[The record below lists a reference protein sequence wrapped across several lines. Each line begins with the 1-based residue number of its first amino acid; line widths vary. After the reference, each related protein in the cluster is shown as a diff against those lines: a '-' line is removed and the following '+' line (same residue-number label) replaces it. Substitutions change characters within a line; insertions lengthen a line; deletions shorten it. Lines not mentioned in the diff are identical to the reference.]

1 MVNKRDHPRAVDAM
15 PERMDGLFVQSA
27 AWFSSGD
34 DEITLHGI
42 LASTV
47 YFADRPRREV
57 GHMPTRRFI
66 ELWEEGRGTFSDDP
80 PKAVLSFLD
89 LDSAPPGDV
98 SLVLSDPRLED
109 DELTYSVEVLDGIL
123 PSSSG
128 ACSLFID
135 VFRRPLMPASAGSP
149 RRVASTSSL

>member
-1 MVNKRDHPRAVDAM
+1 
-15 PERMDGLFVQSA
+15 MDGLFVQSA
-27 AWFSSGD
+27 AWFSSDD

-57 GHMPTRRFI
+57 GHMPTKRFI
-66 ELWEEGRGTFSDDP
+66 ELWEEGRGTFSNDP

-98 SLVLSDPRLED
+98 SLVLSNPRLEV
-109 DELTYSVEVLDGIL
+109 DELRYSVEVVDGIL
-123 PSSSG
+123 PSASG

-149 RRVASTSSL
+149 RHVASASNSIL